1 MAATGVRVENLTAT
15 VRALQKLGVEVQD
28 LKDVFAG
35 IAAEGARLASAA
47 APHRSGKLRA
57 SIRGNK
63 AKNKAVVIAGRARVP
78 YAGPMNYGWKKKNIR
93 GTMFLQKA
101 DSQLSEIAP
110 RMLED
115 GLQRVMGRNGF

>member
-1 MAATGVRVENLTAT
+1 MATGVRVENLTAT
-15 VRALQKLGVEVQD
+15 VRALQKIGVDVQD

-35 IAAEGARLASAA
+35 IAAEGARLAVAA
-47 APHRSGKLRA
+47 APRRSGKLRA
-57 SIRGNK
+57 TIRGNK

-78 YAGPMNYGWKKKNIR
+78 YAGPINYGWKKRGIK

-101 DSQLSEIAP
+101 DSQLSDIAP

-115 GLQRVMGRNGF
+115 GLQRVMGRSGF